1 VYNIVQNETA
11 EQVLQAKMADI
22 AAALDVSPEAGDQA
36 LPRMIVTTNTG
47 CAMQLI
53 HGAHS
58 AGLDVPV
65 KHVMDVLDAAYAA
78 EEDAL

>member
-1 VYNIVQNETA
+1 
-11 EQVLQAKMADI
+11 
-22 AAALDVSPEAGDQA
+22 
-36 LPRMIVTTNTG
+36 MIVTTNTG

-78 EEDAL
+78 EEDAS